1 MRTMTREVLSRG
13 PRCSAPGSWEFR
25 HSTRLNAPNRCQ
37 IEYERTGAVLAQ
49 GAVVVYETIAQTT
62 TAESKH
68 EQA

>member
-1 MRTMTREVLSRG
+1 VRTMTREVLSRG

-25 HSTRLNAPNRCQ
+25 HCTRLNAPNRCQ